1 MTHCTWKVPPS
12 KELIEIPERSGMC
25 CSVSGTLLRAAD
37 AVKRTRDSKYL
48 EFGLRELCGHIEQL
62 RAEPT
67 AENLG
72 EFLSLW
78 T

>member
-12 KELIEIPERSGMC
+12 KEPIELPERSGMTI
-25 CSVSGTLLRAAD
+25 STSGVLERAAD
-37 AVKRTRDSKYL
+37 LAKRSRNDRNQ
-48 EFGLRELCGHIEQL
+48 EFGLRLLHKHIEQL